1 MVINEFRNLDDE
13 VMAIN
18 SGNNSARYPKSS
30 ASEYV
35 YKELDPKKYMS

>member
-1 MVINEFRNLDDE
+1 

-18 SGNNSARYPKSS
+18 SGNNSARNPTSGRGDYI
-30 ASEYV
+30 